1 MPNIFLGL
9 GSNQGDRE
17 KNLLKAI
24 DLISKIPTLNLVQ
37 SKITE
42 TEPYGFK
49 EQDCFLNMVL
59 RGTTLLSPHKLLLA
73 IKQIELKLGRKPTF
87 HWGPRVIDIDILF
100 YDDLILHEKDLVI
113 PHPDLVNRLFVL
125 APLAEIA
132 PTFIH
137 PVLQKTIL
145 TLLTEY
151 VA

>member
-24 DLISKIPTLNLVQ
+24 EVPMFNLVQ

-59 RGTTLLSPHKLLLA
+59 GGTTLLSPHKLLLA